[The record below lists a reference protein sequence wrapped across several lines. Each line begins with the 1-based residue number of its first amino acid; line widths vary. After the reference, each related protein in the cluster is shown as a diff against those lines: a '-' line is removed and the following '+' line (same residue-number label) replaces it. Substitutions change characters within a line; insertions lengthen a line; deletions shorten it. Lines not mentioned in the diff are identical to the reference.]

1 MTSSFKSQVDLLTAL
16 PNLTYSFEGATLRA
30 TSPPVGAIDTRVA
43 TTEWVSRLLGSSP
56 TPPVVLA
63 ASGLNITYSSGTLV
77 NPLTNAPIY
86 ITGTSTPLAVG
97 ASSIEYIWVRYLDSA
112 VVASGNTPNNN
123 LGTLLATVTTN
134 ATSIVSII
142 TNTNAVGWAPINSP
156 SFSGVVTAPTPPL
169 GDNSTKVPTTSWVRS
184 IVQSTLV
191 GSDFPTLSITSTGT
205 GVQWSG
211 GSVSLVGTEYAIIGG
226 QYTFSTSTSGVM
238 SVYALVVG
246 GTTTVVVSGTAP
258 TSPNVLLGTVSV
270 SSGVIGQVTLPSTVG
285 FAPIA
290 SPTFTGNPQAPTPAP
305 NDRDSSIAT
314 TGWVVDMVATKMVVG
329 FGGYVRYIA

>member
-1 MTSSFKSQVDLLTAL
+1 MTSSFKSQADLLTAL
-16 PNLTYSFEGATLRA
+16 PNLTYSFEGATLKA

-43 TTEWVSRLLGSSP
+43 TTEWVSTLLGSSP

-123 LGTLLATVTTN
+123 LGILLATVTTN
-134 ATSIVSII
+134 ATSVVTI
-142 TNTNAVGWAPINSP
+142 TPNTNAVGWAPINSP
-156 SFSGVVTAPTPPL
+156 SFSGVVTVPTPPL

-191 GSDFPTLSITSTGT
+191 GSNFPTLSITNTGNA
-205 GVQWSG
+205 VQWSN
-211 GSVSLVGTEYAIIGG
+211 GTVTVTGIQYEVISG
-226 QYTFSTSTSGVM
+226 QYTFTTNTTGVM
-238 SVYALVVG
+238 SVYAVVVG
-246 GTTTVVVSGTAP
+246 GTTTVVVSSVVP
-258 TSPNVLLGTVSV
+258 TSPNALLGTVSV
-270 SSGVIGQVTLPSTVG
+270 SSGVIEQVSLPNVSG
-285 FAPIA
+285 FATTT
-290 SPTFTGNPQAPTPAP
+290 SPVFTGNPQAPTPAIGDLS
-305 NDRDSSIAT
+305 NSIAT
-314 TGWVVDMVATKMVVG
+314 TEWVRDMVPAKMVVG
-329 FGGYVRYIA
+329 FGGYVTYVQ